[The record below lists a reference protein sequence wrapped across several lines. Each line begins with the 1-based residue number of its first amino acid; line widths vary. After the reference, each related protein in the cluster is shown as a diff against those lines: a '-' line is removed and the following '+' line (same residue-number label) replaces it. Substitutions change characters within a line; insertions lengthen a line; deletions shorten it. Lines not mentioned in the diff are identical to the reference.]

1 MTTITTHINLR
12 RAAWRLGLAAL
23 VLLLAASVT
32 AVRSSSVTAATT
44 PAASQSTLKIKIW
57 KIRYISSTGVARP
70 AFVILPASYGPGH
83 DNPAL
88 PLVISP
94 HGRGGNGLVN
104 AGYWGNLPAVG
115 GFAVVNPDGMGL
127 HTARYSFAYRGQID
141 DLAKMPEF
149 VTRALPW
156 LRIDRK
162 RIYVLGSSMG
172 GLETL
177 MLVARHPHLLAGA
190 AAMDS
195 VANLT
200 LRYRQ
205 MPDMPCN
212 KRCVDKLGK
221 KAGILLQAMLVR
233 EVGSKPAKNPRA
245 WAARSPI
252 ANAKAIAFSGVPLQ
266 IWWSRK
272 DRIVTNQASQSGALF
287 EALRRINPHAP
298 ISEYVGSWAHSTEMR
313 YTALLP
319 VALAGFGLMPAQPGA
334 LPTTGAYMPA
344 ESA

>member
-1 MTTITTHINLR
+1 MTTITTHLNPR
-12 RAAWRLGLAAL
+12 SAAWRLGLAAL
-23 VLLLAASVT
+23 VILLAASVT
-32 AVRSSSVTAATT
+32 AVRSTSVAAATT
-44 PAASQSTLKIKIW
+44 SPPASQSAAQIKIW
-57 KIRYISSTGVARP
+57 KIHYTASNGVSRP
-70 AFVILPASYGPGH
+70 AYVILPASYGPGH
-83 DNPAL
+83 NPAL

-115 GFAVVNPDGMGL
+115 GFAVVNPDGMGF
-127 HTARYSFAYRGQID
+127 HTARYSFAYPGQID

-149 VTRALPW
+149 VTKALPW
-156 LRIDRK
+156 LRIDRT

-172 GLETL
+172 GQETL

-195 VANLT
+195 VADLT

-205 MPDMPCN
+205 MPGMPCD
-212 KRCVDKLGK
+212 KRCVARFGTTY
-221 KAGILLQAMLVR
+221 GRLLQAMLVR
-233 EVGSKPAKNPRA
+233 EVGSKPTQSPKA
-245 WAARSPI
+245 WASRSPF
-252 ANAKAIAFSGVPLQ
+252 ANAKTIAFSGVPLQ

-287 EALRRINPHAP
+287 TLLRRLNPQAP
-298 ISEYVGSWAHSTEMR
+298 ISEYVGNWAHSTEMR

-319 VALAGFGLMPAQPGA
+319 IALAGFGLLPAQTVP
-334 LPTTGAYMPA
+334 LDVENTPMQP
-344 ESA
+344 

>member
-1 MTTITTHINLR
+1 MTTNTTHLNPR
-12 RAAWRLGLAAL
+12 SAAWRLGLAAL
-23 VLLLAASVT
+23 VLLLAASAT
-32 AVRSSSVTAATT
+32 AVRTTTVTAATV
-44 PAASQSTLKIKIW
+44 PAASQTTATIKIW
-57 KIRYISSTGVARP
+57 KIRYVSSTGVARP
-70 AFVILPASYGPGH
+70 AYVILPASYGPGH

-149 VTRALPW
+149 MTKALPW

-172 GLETL
+172 GQETL

-200 LRYRQ
+200 LRYKQ
-205 MPDMPCN
+205 MPGMPCN
-212 KRCVDKLGK
+212 QRCVHTFGTKYGL
-221 KAGILLQAMLVR
+221 LLQAMLVR
-233 EVGSKPAKNPRA
+233 EVGSTPARNPQA
-245 WAARSPI
+245 WASRSPA

-266 IWWSRK
+266 IWWSRQDK
-272 DRIVTNQASQSGALF
+272 IVTNQASQSGALF
-287 EALRRINPHAP
+287 ATLRRLNPNAP
-298 ISEYVGSWAHSTEMR
+298 ISEYVGSWAHSHEMR
-313 YTALLP
+313 STQLLP
-319 VALAGFGLMPAQPGA
+319 VALAGFGLLPAQTVPSDVENI
-334 LPTTGAYMPA
+334 PQQT
-344 ESA
+344 S

>member
-1 MTTITTHINLR
+1 M
-12 RAAWRLGLAAL
+12 
-23 VLLLAASVT
+23 
-32 AVRSSSVTAATT
+32 
-44 PAASQSTLKIKIW
+44 
-57 KIRYISSTGVARP
+57 
-70 AFVILPASYGPGH
+70 ILPASYGPGH
-83 DNPAL
+83 NPAL

-149 VTRALPW
+149 VTKALPW

-172 GLETL
+172 GQETL

-195 VANLT
+195 VADLS
-200 LRYRQ
+200 LRYKQ
-205 MPDMPCN
+205 MPSMPCD
-212 KRCVDKLGK
+212 KRCVQTFGTPYGL
-221 KAGILLQAMLVR
+221 LLQAMLVR
-233 EVGSKPAKNPRA
+233 EVGSTPARNPQA
-245 WAARSPI
+245 WAARSPL
-252 ANAKAIAFSGVPLQ
+252 ANATAIAFSGVKLQ

-272 DRIVTNQASQSGALF
+272 DKIVTNQATPVGSALRDAPPPEPARPDLRVRRELGALSRDAVDRAAADRARRVRPAARTDGSVRRR
-287 EALRRINPHAP
+287 EHADAAL
-298 ISEYVGSWAHSTEMR
+298 
-313 YTALLP
+313 
-319 VALAGFGLMPAQPGA
+319 
-334 LPTTGAYMPA
+334 
-344 ESA
+344 

>member
-1 MTTITTHINLR
+1 MTTITTHLNPR
-12 RAAWRLGLAAL
+12 SVATRLGLAAL
-23 VLLLAASVT
+23 VLVLAVSVT
-32 AVRSSSVTAATT
+32 AVRSTSGTAATT
-44 PAASQSTLKIKIW
+44 PSASQSTAKVKIW
-57 KIRYISSTGVARP
+57 KIHYRSSNGVTRP
-70 AFVILPASYGPGH
+70 AYVILPAAYGPGN
-83 DNPAL
+83 NPPL

-141 DLAKMPEF
+141 DLAKMPEI

-156 LRIDRK
+156 LRIDTK
-162 RIYVLGSSMG
+162 RVYALGSSMG

-205 MPDMPCN
+205 MPGMPCN
-212 KRCVDKLGK
+212 KRCVEKLGK
-221 KAGILLQAMLVR
+221 KSGVLLQAMLVR
-233 EVGSKPAKNPRA
+233 EVGSKPAQNPSA
-245 WAARSPI
+245 WAARSPE

-272 DRIVTNQASQSGALF
+272 DRIVTDQASQSGALF
-287 EALRRINPHAP
+287 QTLRRLNPHAP

-319 VALAGFGLMPAQPGA
+319 VALAGFGLMPAQPST
-334 LPTTGAYMPA
+334 LPTNVAYMPA
-344 ESA
+344 EAA

>member
-1 MTTITTHINLR
+1 MTTITTHLNLR
-12 RAAWRLGLAAL
+12 SAAWRSALVLL

-32 AVRSSSVTAATT
+32 AVRTTSGTAAPT
-44 PAASQSTLKIKIW
+44 PQVKIW
-57 KIRYISSTGVARP
+57 KIRYTAHNGLKRP
-70 AFVILPASYGPGH
+70 AYVILPASYGPGH
-83 DNPAL
+83 NPAV

-127 HTARYSFAYRGQID
+127 NTARYSFAYPGQID
-141 DLAKMPEF
+141 DLAKMPQL
-149 VTRALPW
+149 VTKALPW
-156 LRIDRK
+156 LRIDTK

-172 GLETL
+172 GQETL

-195 VANLT
+195 VSDLT
-200 LRYRQ
+200 LRYKQ

-212 KRCVDKLGK
+212 ARCVHKLGTK
-221 KAGILLQAMLVR
+221 SGLLLQAMLVR
-233 EVGSKPAKNPRA
+233 EVGSKPTQNPKA
-245 WAARSPI
+245 WASRSPL
-252 ANAKAIAFSGVPLQ
+252 ANANAIAFSGVPLQ

-287 EALRRINPHAP
+287 TTLRRLNPHAP

-319 VALAGFGLMPAQPGA
+319 IALAGFDLLPAQSV
-334 LPTTGAYMPA
+334 PA
-344 ESA
+344 DVENTPMQP

>member
-1 MTTITTHINLR
+1 MTTITPHLNPR
-12 RAAWRLGLAAL
+12 SVACRLGVVAL
-23 VLLLAASVT
+23 VILLAASAA
-32 AVRSSSVTAATT
+32 AVRSTSVPAATT
-44 PAASQSTLKIKIW
+44 PPAAKVKIW
-57 KIRYISSTGVARP
+57 KIHYVSHDGVSRP
-70 AFVILPASYGPGH
+70 AYVILPASYGPGH
-83 DNPAL
+83 APAL

-127 HTARYSFAYRGQID
+127 HTARYSFAYPGQID
-141 DLAKMPEF
+141 DLAKMPEL

-156 LRIDRK
+156 LHVDRK

-172 GLETL
+172 GQETL

-200 LRYRQ
+200 LRYKQ
-205 MPDMPCN
+205 MPGMPCN
-212 KRCVDKLGK
+212 KRCVEKFGTTY
-221 KAGILLQAMLVR
+221 GRLLQAMLVR
-233 EVGSKPAKNPRA
+233 EVGSKPGGNPQA
-245 WAARSPI
+245 WAARSPL
-252 ANAKAIAFSGVPLQ
+252 ANAKAIAFSGVKLQ

-272 DRIVTNQASQSGALF
+272 DRIVTDQASQSGALF
-287 EALRRINPHAP
+287 ETLRRLNPHAP

-319 VALAGFGLMPAQPGA
+319 VALAGFGLMPAQT
-334 LPTTGAYMPA
+334 LPLDVENTPVQP
-344 ESA
+344 